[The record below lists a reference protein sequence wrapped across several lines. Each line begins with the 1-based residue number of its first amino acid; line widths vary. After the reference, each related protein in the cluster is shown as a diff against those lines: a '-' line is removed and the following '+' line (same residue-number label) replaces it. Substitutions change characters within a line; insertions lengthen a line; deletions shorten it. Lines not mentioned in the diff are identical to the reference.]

1 MAVSRYD
8 NRPIL
13 FNNSEIYE
21 NVFQRRGI
29 KHVSQ
34 YGTPVIDFPLAEEIR
49 DLKLETHTWKS
60 NDSFY
65 KLAYEHYDDP
75 SYWWIIPWFN
85 KKPTEFHFQLGD
97 LVYIPGPLIEVL
109 VVAGF

>member
-1 MAVSRYD
+1 MAISRYD
-8 NRPIL
+8 NRSII
-13 FNNSEIYE
+13 FNNSDIYE
-21 NVFQRRGI
+21 NIIHKRGI
-29 KHVSQ
+29 KHVSH
-34 YGTPVIDFPLAEEIR
+34 YGTPVIDFPLAEEIETL
-49 DLKLETHTWKS
+49 DLETHTWHS

-97 LVYIPGPLIEVL
+97 LVYIPGPLTEVL
-109 VVAGF
+109 FIAGY